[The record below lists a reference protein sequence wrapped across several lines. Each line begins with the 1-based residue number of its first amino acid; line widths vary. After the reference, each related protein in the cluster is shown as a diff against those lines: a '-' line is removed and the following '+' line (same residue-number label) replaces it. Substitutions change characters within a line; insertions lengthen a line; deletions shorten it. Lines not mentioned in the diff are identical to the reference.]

1 MFPINDETK
10 HIRSFALHISYASC
24 SRLIAHYLRITRFH
38 LLSNLFLL
46 QLNDYNKHEI
56 NLNQKG
62 AGFMYKI
69 LVMEDDAAILEEL
82 QMLLR
87 IHGYQVVQQLP
98 CDLALL
104 DINLPGENGFEVC
117 RKIRETSDIPII
129 FLTARDSNEDEL
141 IGFGVG
147 ADDYIR
153 KPYNSS
159 ILLARISRL
168 LARKTTTIQSVRGL
182 TLDSTTLKVQYN
194 GASIELT
201 KNETR
206 ILASLMKKELLTRE
220 EIIEDLWNDS
230 LYIDENTLYVNINRL
245 RDKLKQIGTQDF
257 IKTVRGVGYRL

>member
-1 MFPINDETK
+1 
-10 HIRSFALHISYASC
+10 
-24 SRLIAHYLRITRFH
+24 
-38 LLSNLFLL
+38 
-46 QLNDYNKHEI
+46 
-56 NLNQKG
+56 
-62 AGFMYKI
+62 MYKI
-69 LVMEDDAAILEEL
+69 LVIEDDETIFQEL

-87 IHGYQVVQQLP
+87 IHGYEPVNALP
-98 CDLALL
+98 CDLVLL

-117 RKIRETSDIPII
+117 RKIRESSDIPII

-153 KPYNSS
+153 KPYNTS
-159 ILLARISRL
+159 ILLARIARL
-168 LARKTTTIQSVRGL
+168 LVRKVTTINEVRGL
-182 TLDSTTLKVQYN
+182 SLDIANLKVSFKGQF
-194 GASIELT
+194 IELT

-206 ILASLMKKELLTRE
+206 ILASLLKKELMTRE

-245 RDKLKQIGTQDF
+245 REKLKQIGARDF